1 MEATTQLCN
10 IFVEKPRS
18 PRGILSY
25 LLSQPQ
31 VEIIDEALDLR
42 VSHGKGSNS
51 PAGFRKGG
59 RKLPDGGGDPARRK
73 GSKLKRSTSKQT
85 KARAG
90 GLVRHLP
97 GTGESGLAL
106 GSKDNREGAG
116 LSARRSAGCSGVR
129 ASRGARPVRCDASA
143 ECTPRARASRRAG
156 LQVPASPEAA
166 RGGVWRNS
174 PGSGALGS
182 AAEDAAAAGGR
193 RARAGAGP
201 TWARALRA
209 REGAGRAAAG
219 GARSGLRGWQG
230 AHSSVPARRTAQGS

>member
-1 MEATTQLCN
+1 MD
-10 IFVEKPRS
+10 S
-18 PRGILSY
+18 
-25 LLSQPQ
+25 
-31 VEIIDEALDLR
+31 R
-42 VSHGKGSNS
+42 VSHGKGSNY
-51 PAGFRKGG
+51 PAGFRKEAESCQT
-59 RKLPDGGGDPARRK
+59 GGGDPARRR
-73 GSKLKRSTSKQT
+73 GSLSAQLANKQKRG
-85 KARAG
+85 RAG

-97 GTGESGLAL
+97 RTEARGLAR
-106 GSKDNREGAG
+106 GSRDNREGPG
-116 LSARRSAGCSGVR
+116 LSARRSAGCSGIR
-129 ASRGARPVRCDASA
+129 TSRGARPVRCDAIA
-143 ECTPRARASRRAG
+143 QRTPRARAGRRDG

-193 RARAGAGP
+193 RAQAGAGP

-230 AHSSVPARRTAQGS
+230 AYSSVPAWRTAQGS

>member
-1 MEATTQLCN
+1 M
-10 IFVEKPRS
+10 
-18 PRGILSY
+18 
-25 LLSQPQ
+25 SQ
-31 VEIIDEALDLR
+31 R
-42 VSHGKGSNS
+42 
-51 PAGFRKGG
+51 F
-59 RKLPDGGGDPARRK
+59 
-73 GSKLKRSTSKQT
+73 LKRSAGKQT

-90 GLVRHLP
+90 GLARHLV
-97 GTGESGLAL
+97 GTEALGLAR
-106 GSKDNREGAG
+106 GSGDNREGPG
-116 LSARRSAGCSGVR
+116 LSALRSAGFSGVP

-143 ECTPRARASRRAG
+143 KRTPRARAGRRDG

-219 GARSGLRGWQG
+219 GARSGLRGWLTRLAGIGKPWVQIL
-230 AHSSVPARRTAQGS
+230 PQ